1 MNRLLMNQSL
11 AAGYISKS
19 QKIRV
24 MSEAWTE
31 SEIICPACGNSL
43 RGAPNNSKVFDFL
56 CTKCTEE
63 YELKSNAR
71 SLAKKA
77 SDGAYDSMMSRLNAL
92 QSPHFFFMGYDIVR
106 YEVKNFFVVPSHFLR
121 PASIEKRKPLSSS
134 ARRAGWVGCNILLD
148 QIPEIG
154 RISYVKN
161 GLFVQ
166 PASVMNA
173 WKKTAFLAESKSM
186 ESRGWTIDVL
196 RCVERI
202 HQAEFSL
209 EQMYQFEDELA
220 KRYPNNNFIKDKIR
234 QQLQVLRDRGFIEF
248 VNRGKYRLV
257 KS

>member
-1 MNRLLMNQSL
+1 MRRLLMNQSL

-43 RGAPNNSKVFDFL
+43 KGAPNNSKVFDFL
-56 CTKCTEE
+56 CTKCAEE

-71 SLAKKA
+71 SIAKKA
-77 SDGAYDSMMSRLNAL
+77 SDGAYDSMISRLNTL
-92 QSPHFFFMGYDIVR
+92 RSPHFFFMGYDIAR

-161 GLFVQ
+161 GMFAQ
-166 PASVMNA
+166 SASVMNA

-186 ESRGWTIDVL
+186 ESRGWAIDVL

-209 EQMYQFEDELA
+209 EQMYQFEAELA
-220 KRYPNNNFIKDKIR
+220 KRYPNNFFVKDKIR

-248 VNRGKYRLV
+248 VSRGKYRLV